1 MDRGAGESAVSGA
14 DGVDLSL
21 NYEVFRESMN
31 ANPVSSKYGNERKR
45 EKIEEGST

>member
-31 ANPVSSKYGNERKR
+31 ANEFSLNTVMKEKERK
-45 EKIEEGST
+45 